1 MVWYERPRM
10 ESRLNRGRVAG
21 ALVFFCI
28 ATAAAWGVPPLPARL
43 QIQARRVGV
52 LEAPAPDAMHM
63 PTDVAVDGRDR
74 VWVLDGA
81 QDRIL
86 QFDTEGQLQ
95 QTLASLAQETF
106 DQPVGLTVDT
116 RDRLWV
122 ADTGNHR
129 LLVAGPDGAHVEVI
143 PLATPDARLVNP
155 TDLMVTPDG
164 AATWIVDNDN
174 HRVLVRD
181 NATGELTARGRFG
194 RGLSQFEWPFSIA
207 ATSTGDI
214 LITEAIG
221 ARIQRISA
229 AGRWAGQISR
239 WGVQAGHLYRPKG
252 IVVDARDRVYVSDST
267 LRVVQVFEAAG
278 PLVGVLCEPDGRPL
292 RFEYPMGLAL
302 DRSGRLYVVELWAHR
317 VAVIELPDGFAVTAG
332 NPTATTRPAGGGP

>member
-1 MVWYERPRM
+1 MVLYGCPRM
-10 ESRLNRGRVAG
+10 GSWLNRGRAAG
-21 ALVFFCI
+21 ALACFCV
-28 ATAAAWGVPPLPARL
+28 ASTVAWGVPPLPDRL

-52 LEAPAPDAMHM
+52 LEAPAADAMHM
-63 PTDVAVDGRDR
+63 PTDVAVDSRGR

-86 QFDTEGQLQ
+86 QFDREGQLQ
-95 QTLASLAQETF
+95 QSLTSFAQETF
-106 DQPVGLTVDT
+106 DQPVGLTVDA

-129 LLVAGPDGAHVEVI
+129 LLVADPDGSSVQVI
-143 PLATPDARLVNP
+143 PLAAPDERPVNP
-155 TDLMVTPDG
+155 TDLMVTPNG
-164 AATWIVDNDN
+164 SATWIVDNDN

-194 RGLSQFEWPFSIA
+194 RGLSQFEWPFMIA
-207 ATSTGDI
+207 TTSTGDI
-214 LITEAIG
+214 LITESIG

-267 LRVVQVFEAAG
+267 LRVVQVFDAAG
-278 PLVGVLCEPDGRPL
+278 TLVGVLCEPDGRPL

-317 VAVIELPDGFAVTAG
+317 VAVIELPENFAVAADT
-332 NPTATTRPAGGGP
+332 PTATRPAGGEP